1 MTIQGLNIN
10 MDKGKAPHGY
20 EKEIITIKWIDKIE
34 PIISIGFE
42 EYCFDECHEK
52 YHRYPVIHWQS
63 VLKIK

>member
-1 MTIQGLNIN
+1 

-20 EKEIITIKWIDKIE
+20 EKEIITIKWLDKIE

-52 YHRYPVIHWQS
+52 YHRYPVIHWQGCAT
-63 VLKIK
+63 